1 MEITLPK
8 TDLHSELI
16 KSKRISKIKIDLDY
30 NPDKIDSN
38 RLFHVDQIRKICI
51 DYRLRFL
58 DFNFFKG
65 GVPDEAYA
73 RLKEFELNHPDLDLN
88 IKMMAPTKLFKL
100 ENYDDPLMFVSLGN
114 NYYYLIHKWGNDMSY
129 FRKMFMW
136 PFKNIYNIL
145 IYIATISLLFT
156 TFVPDGIFF
165 YKNNPEI
172 QFFVVFLFMFK
183 SLVAIFIYFGFAMG
197 KNFNEN
203 IWNSKFYN

>member
-8 TDLHSELI
+8 TDLHFELI
-16 KSKRISKIKIDLDY
+16 KSKKVSKIKMDLDY

-65 GVPDEAYA
+65 GVPDEAYTK
-73 RLKEFELNHPDLDLN
+73 LKEFELNHPDLDLN
-88 IKMMAPTKLFKL
+88 IKMMAPTKLFQL

-114 NYYYLIHKWGNDMSY
+114 NYYYMIHKWGNDMSY
-129 FRKMFMW
+129 FRKLFMW

-145 IYIATISLLFT
+145 IYIAIISLFFT
-156 TFVPDGIFF
+156 SFVPDGIFF

-183 SLVAIFIYFGFAMG
+183 SLAAIFIYFGFAMG

>member
-8 TDLHSELI
+8 TDLHFELI
-16 KSKRISKIKIDLDY
+16 KSKRVSKIKIDLDY

-65 GVPDEAYA
+65 GVPDEAYTK
-73 RLKEFELNHPDLDLN
+73 LKEFELNHPDLDLN
-88 IKMMAPTKLFKL
+88 IKMMAPTKLFQL

-114 NYYYLIHKWGNDMSY
+114 NYYYMIHKWGNDMSY
-129 FRKMFMW
+129 FRKIFMW

-145 IYIATISLLFT
+145 IYIAIISLLFT
-156 TFVPDGIFF
+156 SFVPDGIFF

-183 SLVAIFIYFGFAMG
+183 SLAAIFIYFGFAMG

>member
-8 TDLHSELI
+8 TDLHFELI
-16 KSKRISKIKIDLDY
+16 KSKRVSKIKIDLDY

-65 GVPDEAYA
+65 GVPNEAYTK
-73 RLKEFELNHPDLDLN
+73 LKEFELNHPDLDLN
-88 IKMMAPTKLFKL
+88 IKMMAPTKLFQL

-114 NYYYLIHKWGNDMSY
+114 NYYYMIHKWGNDMSY
-129 FRKMFMW
+129 YRKLFMW

-145 IYIATISLLFT
+145 IYIAIISLLFT
-156 TFVPDGIFF
+156 SFVPDGIFF

-183 SLVAIFIYFGFAMG
+183 SLAAIFIYFGFAMG

>member
-8 TDLHSELI
+8 TDLHFELI

-65 GVPDEAYA
+65 GVPDEAYTK
-73 RLKEFELNHPDLDLN
+73 LKEFELNHPDLDLN
-88 IKMMAPTKLFKL
+88 IKMMAPTKLFQL

-114 NYYYLIHKWGNDMSY
+114 NYYFLIHKWGNDMSY

-136 PFKNIYNIL
+136 PFKNFYNIL
-145 IYIATISLLFT
+145 IYIGVISLLFT

-183 SLVAIFIYFGFAMG
+183 SLAAIFIYFGFAMG

>member
-65 GVPDEAYA
+65 GVPDEAYTK
-73 RLKEFELNHPDLDLN
+73 LKEFELNHPDLDLN

-145 IYIATISLLFT
+145 VYIAIISLFFT

-183 SLVAIFIYFGFAMG
+183 CLAAIFIYFGFAMG

>member
-1 MEITLPK
+1 MEIALPK

-65 GVPDEAYA
+65 GVPDEAYTK
-73 RLKEFELNHPDLDLN
+73 LKEFELNHPDLDLN
-88 IKMMAPTKLFKL
+88 IKMMAPTKLFQL

-114 NYYYLIHKWGNDMSY
+114 NYYYMIHKWGNDMSY
-129 FRKMFMW
+129 FRKLFMW

-145 IYIATISLLFT
+145 IYIAIISLLFT
-156 TFVPDGIFF
+156 SFVPDGIFF

-183 SLVAIFIYFGFAMG
+183 SLAAIFIYFGFAMG

>member
-65 GVPDEAYA
+65 GVPDEAYTK
-73 RLKEFELNHPDLDLN
+73 LKEFELNHPDLDLN
-88 IKMMAPTKLFKL
+88 IKMMAPTKLFQL

-136 PFKNIYNIL
+136 PYKNIYNIL
-145 IYIATISLLFT
+145 IYIAIISLFFT

-183 SLVAIFIYFGFAMG
+183 SLAAIFIYFGFAMG

>member
-65 GVPDEAYA
+65 GVPDEAYTK
-73 RLKEFELNHPDLDLN
+73 LKEFELNHPDLDLN

-145 IYIATISLLFT
+145 VYIAIISLFFT
-156 TFVPDGIFF
+156 TFVPEGIFF

-183 SLVAIFIYFGFAMG
+183 SLAAIFIYFGFAMG

>member
-8 TDLHSELI
+8 TDLHFELI
-16 KSKRISKIKIDLDY
+16 KSKRVSKIKIDLDY

-65 GVPDEAYA
+65 GVPDEAYTK
-73 RLKEFELNHPDLDLN
+73 LKEFELNHPDLDLN

-114 NYYYLIHKWGNDMSY
+114 NYYYMIHKWGNDMSY
-129 FRKMFMW
+129 FRKLFMW

-145 IYIATISLLFT
+145 IYIAIISLLFT
-156 TFVPDGIFF
+156 SFVPDGIFF

-183 SLVAIFIYFGFAMG
+183 SLAAIFIYFGFAMG

>member
-8 TDLHSELI
+8 TDLHFELI
-16 KSKRISKIKIDLDY
+16 KSKRVSKIKIDLDY

-65 GVPDEAYA
+65 GVPDEAYTK
-73 RLKEFELNHPDLDLN
+73 LKEFELNHPNLDLN
-88 IKMMAPTKLFKL
+88 IKMMAPTKLFQL

-145 IYIATISLLFT
+145 VYIAIISLFFT

-183 SLVAIFIYFGFAMG
+183 SLAAIFIYFGFAMG

>member
-145 IYIATISLLFT
+145 VYIAIISLFFT

-183 SLVAIFIYFGFAMG
+183 SLAAIFIYFGFAMG

>member
-65 GVPDEAYA
+65 GVPDEAYT

-88 IKMMAPTKLFKL
+88 IKMMAPTKLFQL

-114 NYYYLIHKWGNDMSY
+114 NYYYMIHKWGNDMSY

-145 IYIATISLLFT
+145 VYIAIISLFFT

-183 SLVAIFIYFGFAMG
+183 SLAAIFIYFGFAMG

>member
-8 TDLHSELI
+8 TDLHFELI
-16 KSKRISKIKIDLDY
+16 KSKRVSKIKIDLDY

-65 GVPDEAYA
+65 GVPDEAYTK
-73 RLKEFELNHPDLDLN
+73 LKEFELNHPDLDLN
-88 IKMMAPTKLFKL
+88 IKMMAPTKLFQL

-114 NYYYLIHKWGNDMSY
+114 NYYYMIHKCGNDMSY
-129 FRKMFMW
+129 FRKLFMW

-145 IYIATISLLFT
+145 IYIAIISLLFT
-156 TFVPDGIFF
+156 SFVPDGIFF

-183 SLVAIFIYFGFAMG
+183 SLAAIFIYFGFAMG

>member
-8 TDLHSELI
+8 TDLHFELI
-16 KSKRISKIKIDLDY
+16 KSKKISKIKIDLDY
-30 NPDKIDSN
+30 NPDKIKSN

-65 GVPDEAYA
+65 GVPDEAYTK
-73 RLKEFELNHPDLDLN
+73 LKEFELNHPDLDLN
-88 IKMMAPTKLFKL
+88 IKMMAPTKLFQL

-183 SLVAIFIYFGFAMG
+183 SLAAIFIYFGFAMG

>member
-65 GVPDEAYA
+65 GVPDEAYT

-88 IKMMAPTKLFKL
+88 IKMMAPTKLFQL

-129 FRKMFMW
+129 FRKMLMW

-145 IYIATISLLFT
+145 IYIAIISLFFT

-183 SLVAIFIYFGFAMG
+183 SLAAIFIYFGFAMG

>member
-65 GVPDEAYA
+65 GVPDEAYTK
-73 RLKEFELNHPDLDLN
+73 LKEFELNHPDLDLN
-88 IKMMAPTKLFKL
+88 IKMMAPTKLFQL

-145 IYIATISLLFT
+145 VYIAIISLFFT

-183 SLVAIFIYFGFAMG
+183 SLAAIFIYFGFAIG

>member
-65 GVPDEAYA
+65 GVPDEAYTK
-73 RLKEFELNHPDLDLN
+73 LKEFELNHPDLDLN
-88 IKMMAPTKLFKL
+88 IKMMAPTKLFQL

-145 IYIATISLLFT
+145 VHIAIISLFFT

-183 SLVAIFIYFGFAMG
+183 SLAAIFIYFGFAMG

>member
-65 GVPDEAYA
+65 GVPDEAYTK
-73 RLKEFELNHPDLDLN
+73 LKEFELNHPDLDLN
-88 IKMMAPTKLFKL
+88 IKMMAPTKLFKI

-145 IYIATISLLFT
+145 VYIAIISLFFT

-183 SLVAIFIYFGFAMG
+183 SLAAIFIYFGFAMG

>member
-65 GVPDEAYA
+65 GVPDEAYTK
-73 RLKEFELNHPDLDLN
+73 LKEFELNHPDLDLN
-88 IKMMAPTKLFKL
+88 IKMMAPTKLFQL
-100 ENYDDPLMFVSLGN
+100 ENYDDPLMFISLGN

-145 IYIATISLLFT
+145 VYIAIISLFFT

-183 SLVAIFIYFGFAMG
+183 SLAAIFIYFGFAMG

>member
-65 GVPDEAYA
+65 GVPDEAYT

-145 IYIATISLLFT
+145 VYIAIISLFFT

-183 SLVAIFIYFGFAMG
+183 SLAAIFIYFGFAMG

>member
-8 TDLHSELI
+8 TDLHFELI
-16 KSKRISKIKIDLDY
+16 KSKRVSKIKIDLDY

-65 GVPDEAYA
+65 GVPDEAYTK
-73 RLKEFELNHPDLDLN
+73 LKEFELNHPDLDLN
-88 IKMMAPTKLFKL
+88 IKIMAPTKLFQL

-114 NYYYLIHKWGNDMSY
+114 NYYYMIHKWGNDMSY

-145 IYIATISLLFT
+145 VYIAIISLFFT

-183 SLVAIFIYFGFAMG
+183 SLAAIFIYFGFAMG

>member
-8 TDLHSELI
+8 TDLHFELI
-16 KSKRISKIKIDLDY
+16 KSKRVSKIKIDLDY

-65 GVPDEAYA
+65 GVPDEAYTK
-73 RLKEFELNHPDLDLN
+73 LKEFELNHPDLDLN
-88 IKMMAPTKLFKL
+88 IKIMAPTKLFQL

-114 NYYYLIHKWGNDMSY
+114 NYYYMIHKWGNDMSY
-129 FRKMFMW
+129 FRKIFMW

-145 IYIATISLLFT
+145 IYIAIISLLFT
-156 TFVPDGIFF
+156 SFVPDGIFF

-183 SLVAIFIYFGFAMG
+183 SLAAIFIYFGFAMG

>member
-1 MEITLPK
+1 MEIILPK

-65 GVPDEAYA
+65 GVPDEAYTK
-73 RLKEFELNHPDLDLN
+73 LKEFELNHPDLDLN
-88 IKMMAPTKLFKL
+88 IKMMAPTKLFQL

-114 NYYYLIHKWGNDMSY
+114 NYYYMIHKWGNDMSY
-129 FRKMFMW
+129 FRKLFMW

-145 IYIATISLLFT
+145 IYIAIISLLFT
-156 TFVPDGIFF
+156 SFVPDGIFF

-183 SLVAIFIYFGFAMG
+183 SLAAIFIYFGFAMG

>member
-65 GVPDEAYA
+65 GVPDEAYT

-88 IKMMAPTKLFKL
+88 IKMMAPTKLFQL

-136 PFKNIYNIL
+136 PYKNIYNIL
-145 IYIATISLLFT
+145 IYIAIISLFFT

-183 SLVAIFIYFGFAMG
+183 SLAAIFIYFGFAMG

>member
-8 TDLHSELI
+8 TDLHFELI

-65 GVPDEAYA
+65 GVPDEAYTK
-73 RLKEFELNHPDLDLN
+73 LKEFELNHPDLDLN
-88 IKMMAPTKLFKL
+88 IKMMAPTKLFQL

-136 PFKNIYNIL
+136 PFKNFYNIL
-145 IYIATISLLFT
+145 IYIGVISLLFT

-183 SLVAIFIYFGFAMG
+183 SLAAIFIYFGFAMG

>member
-16 KSKRISKIKIDLDY
+16 KSKRISKIKIELDY

-65 GVPDEAYA
+65 GVPDEAYTK
-73 RLKEFELNHPDLDLN
+73 LKEFELNHPDLDLN
-88 IKMMAPTKLFKL
+88 IKMMAPTKLFQL

-145 IYIATISLLFT
+145 VYIAIISLFFT

-183 SLVAIFIYFGFAMG
+183 SLAAIFIYFGFAMG

>member
-8 TDLHSELI
+8 TDLHFELI
-16 KSKRISKIKIDLDY
+16 KSKRVSKIKIDLDY

-65 GVPDEAYA
+65 GVPDEAYTK
-73 RLKEFELNHPDLDLN
+73 LKEFELNHPDLDLN
-88 IKMMAPTKLFKL
+88 IKIMAPTKLFQL

-145 IYIATISLLFT
+145 VYIAIISLFFT

-183 SLVAIFIYFGFAMG
+183 SLAAIFIYFGFAMG

>member
-8 TDLHSELI
+8 TDLHFELI
-16 KSKRISKIKIDLDY
+16 KSKRVSKIKIDLDY

-65 GVPDEAYA
+65 GVPDEAYTK
-73 RLKEFELNHPDLDLN
+73 LKEFELNHPDLDLN
-88 IKMMAPTKLFKL
+88 IKMMAPTKLFQL
-100 ENYDDPLMFVSLGN
+100 ESYDDPLMFVSLGN
-114 NYYYLIHKWGNDMSY
+114 NYYYMIHKWGNDMSY
-129 FRKMFMW
+129 FRKLFMW

-145 IYIATISLLFT
+145 IYIAIISLLFT
-156 TFVPDGIFF
+156 SFVPDGIFF

-183 SLVAIFIYFGFAMG
+183 SLAAIFIYFGFAMG

>member
-1 MEITLPK
+1 MEITLQK

-65 GVPDEAYA
+65 GVPDEAYTK
-73 RLKEFELNHPDLDLN
+73 LKEFELNHPDLDLN
-88 IKMMAPTKLFKL
+88 IKMMAPTKLFQL

-114 NYYYLIHKWGNDMSY
+114 NYYYLIHRWGNDISY

-145 IYIATISLLFT
+145 VYIAIISLFFT

-183 SLVAIFIYFGFAMG
+183 SLAAIFIYFGFAMG

>member
-1 MEITLPK
+1 MEITLTK

-65 GVPDEAYA
+65 GVPDEAYTK
-73 RLKEFELNHPDLDLN
+73 LKEFELNHPDLDLN
-88 IKMMAPTKLFKL
+88 IKMMAPTKLFQL

-145 IYIATISLLFT
+145 IYIGIISLLFT

-183 SLVAIFIYFGFAMG
+183 SLAAIFIYFGFAMG

>member
-8 TDLHSELI
+8 TDLHFELI
-16 KSKRISKIKIDLDY
+16 KSKRVSKIKIDLDY

-65 GVPDEAYA
+65 GVPDEAYTK
-73 RLKEFELNHPDLDLN
+73 LKEFELNHPDLDLN
-88 IKMMAPTKLFKL
+88 IKMMAPTKLFQL

-114 NYYYLIHKWGNDMSY
+114 NYYYMIHKWGNDMSY
-129 FRKMFMW
+129 FRKLFMW

-145 IYIATISLLFT
+145 VYIAIISLLFT
-156 TFVPDGIFF
+156 SFVPDGIFF

-183 SLVAIFIYFGFAMG
+183 SLAAIFIYFGFAMG

>member
-65 GVPDEAYA
+65 GVPDEAYTK
-73 RLKEFELNHPDLDLN
+73 LKEFELNHPDLDLN

-145 IYIATISLLFT
+145 VYIAIISLFFT

-183 SLVAIFIYFGFAMG
+183 SLAAIFIYFGFAIG